1 MRVLRIA
8 GKYLD
13 QPKLVSEFAD
23 KVPLLLTTGM
33 GLYGAKQVCDAPKG
47 KKKNTAIRLMSV
59 LSLTG
64 ASALLLRRKPDFD
77 KVKQAALIDDF
88 VKTADKKLVSKIGNA
103 LEKAKNKILSP
114 NDIKLLDQN
123 LSQTKEGKKFF
134 NKLIPEPE
142 NITSKEIFKEIKWL
156 SLMGLMP
163 VVGGV
168 SGGIIGDALTERN
181 WKKKLPDK
189 IKEGA
194 YQFLANIFLCNVG
207 AGAALGIMEKFNIKS
222 KSARAAG
229 MITGIIPTGIT
240 GGNCI
245 ANFIGKKCIDPLFK
259 NSSASGRKP
268 EALDVGLHVDDIA
281 TVAVLS
287 GLKWIEPA
295 LPILYS
301 ISGYRAGIGYRNVPN
316 CDKDKHHVSEN
327 HNTIQKT
334 DKRDIHVYTRST
346 KYK

>member
-1 MRVLRIA
+1 MKVLRIA

-13 QPKLVSEFAD
+13 QPKLVSDFAD

-33 GLYGAKQVCDAPKG
+33 GLYGAKEVYQAPKE
-47 KKKNTAIRLMSV
+47 KRKDTLIKLMSV
-59 LSLTG
+59 LSLT
-64 ASALLLRRKPDFD
+64 AVSSLLLRRKPDFN
-77 KVKQAALIDDF
+77 KAKQTALIDNF
-88 VKTADKKLVSKIGNA
+88 IKTADKNVVEKIGST
-103 LEKAKNKILSP
+103 LEKAKNNILSF
-114 NDIKLLDQN
+114 NEIKLLDKHLN
-123 LSQTKEGKKFF
+123 KTKEGKKFF

-142 NITSKEIFKEIKWL
+142 NISSSEIFKEIKWL
-156 SLMGLMP
+156 SLMGFLP

-168 SGGIIGDALTERN
+168 TGGILGDVATDKN
-181 WKKKLPDK
+181 WKSKIPDK
-189 IKEGA
+189 VKEGA

-207 AGAALGIMEKFNIKS
+207 AGAALGILEKFNIKS

-229 MITGIIPTGIT
+229 MTAGIITTGIV
-240 GGNCI
+240 GGNFI

-301 ISGYRAGIGYRNVPN
+301 ISGYRAGIGYRNI
-316 CDKDKHHVSEN
+316 
-327 HNTIQKT
+327 HNTNKC
-334 DKRDIHVYTRST
+334 DCK
-346 KYK
+346 

>member
-1 MRVLRIA
+1 MKVLRIA

-13 QPKLVSEFAD
+13 QPKLVSDFAD

-33 GLYGAKQVCDAPKG
+33 GLYGAKEVYKAPKG
-47 KKKNTAIRLMSV
+47 KRKDTLIKLMSV
-59 LSLTG
+59 LSLT
-64 ASALLLRRKPDFD
+64 AVSSLLLRRKPDLNNA
-77 KVKQAALIDDF
+77 KQTALIDNF
-88 VKTADKKLVSKIGNA
+88 IKTADKNVVEKIGST
-103 LEKAKNKILSP
+103 LEKAKNNILSF
-114 NDIKLLDQN
+114 NEIKLLDKHLN
-123 LSQTKEGKKFF
+123 QTKEGKKFF

-142 NITSKEIFKEIKWL
+142 NISSSEIFKEIKWL
-156 SLMGLMP
+156 SLMGFLP

-168 SGGIIGDALTERN
+168 TGGIIGDVATDKN
-181 WKKKLPDK
+181 WKSKIPDK
-189 IKEGA
+189 VKEGA

-207 AGAALGIMEKFNIKS
+207 AGAALGILEKFNIKS

-229 MITGIIPTGIT
+229 MTAGIITTGIV
-240 GGNCI
+240 GGNFI

-259 NSSASGRKP
+259 NCSASGRKP

-301 ISGYRAGIGYRNVPN
+301 ISGYRAGIGYRN
-316 CDKDKHHVSEN
+316 
-327 HNTIQKT
+327 IQNANKN
-334 DKRDIHVYTRST
+334 DCK
-346 KYK
+346 

>member
-1 MRVLRIA
+1 MKVLRIA

-13 QPKLVSEFAD
+13 QPKLVSDFAD

-33 GLYGAKQVCDAPKG
+33 GLYGAKEVYQAPKE
-47 KKKNTAIRLMSV
+47 KRKDTLIKLMSV
-59 LSLTG
+59 LSLTVV
-64 ASALLLRRKPDFD
+64 SSLLLRRKPDFN
-77 KVKQAALIDDF
+77 KAKQTALIDNF
-88 VKTADKKLVSKIGNA
+88 IKTADKNVVEKIGST
-103 LEKAKNKILSP
+103 LEKAKNNILSF
-114 NDIKLLDQN
+114 NEIKLLDKHLN
-123 LSQTKEGKKFF
+123 QTKEGKKFF

-142 NITSKEIFKEIKWL
+142 NISSSEIFKEIKWL
-156 SLMGLMP
+156 SLMGFLP

-168 SGGIIGDALTERN
+168 TGGIIGDVATDKN
-181 WKKKLPDK
+181 WKSKIPDK
-189 IKEGA
+189 VKEGA

-207 AGAALGIMEKFNIKS
+207 AGAALGILEKFNIKS

-229 MITGIIPTGIT
+229 MTAGIITTGIV
-240 GGNCI
+240 GGNFI

-301 ISGYRAGIGYRNVPN
+301 ISGYRAGIGYRNI
-316 CDKDKHHVSEN
+316 
-327 HNTIQKT
+327 HNTNKC
-334 DKRDIHVYTRST
+334 DCK
-346 KYK
+346 

>member
-1 MRVLRIA
+1 MKVLRIA

-13 QPKLVSEFAD
+13 QPKLVSDFAD

-33 GLYGAKQVCDAPKG
+33 GLYGAKEVYQAPKE
-47 KKKNTAIRLMSV
+47 KRKDTLIKLMSV
-59 LSLTG
+59 LSLT
-64 ASALLLRRKPDFD
+64 AVSSLLLRRKPDFN
-77 KVKQAALIDDF
+77 KAKQTALIDNF
-88 VKTADKKLVSKIGNA
+88 IKTADKNVVEKIGST
-103 LEKAKNKILSP
+103 LEKAKNNILSF
-114 NDIKLLDQN
+114 NEIKLLDKHLN
-123 LSQTKEGKKFF
+123 KTKEGKKFF

-142 NITSKEIFKEIKWL
+142 NISSSEIFKEIKWL
-156 SLMGLMP
+156 SLMGFLP

-168 SGGIIGDALTERN
+168 TGGIIGDVATDKN
-181 WKKKLPDK
+181 WKSKIPDK
-189 IKEGA
+189 VKEGA

-207 AGAALGIMEKFNIKS
+207 AGAALGILEKFNIKS

-229 MITGIIPTGIT
+229 MTAGIITTGIV
-240 GGNCI
+240 GGNFI

-259 NSSASGRKP
+259 NCSASGRKP

-301 ISGYRAGIGYRNVPN
+301 ISGYRAGIGYRNI
-316 CDKDKHHVSEN
+316 
-327 HNTIQKT
+327 HNTNKC
-334 DKRDIHVYTRST
+334 DCK
-346 KYK
+346 

>member
-1 MRVLRIA
+1 MKVLRIA

-13 QPKLVSEFAD
+13 QPKLVSDFAD

-33 GLYGAKQVCDAPKG
+33 SLYGAKEVYQAPKG
-47 KKKNTAIRLMSV
+47 KRKDTLIKLMSV
-59 LSLTG
+59 LSLT
-64 ASALLLRRKPDFD
+64 AVSSLLLRRKPDFN
-77 KVKQAALIDDF
+77 KAKQTALIDNF
-88 VKTADKKLVSKIGNA
+88 IKTADKNVVEKIVST
-103 LEKAKNKILSP
+103 LEKAKNNILSI
-114 NDIKLLDQN
+114 NEIKLLDKHLN
-123 LSQTKEGKKFF
+123 QTKEGKKFF

-142 NITSKEIFKEIKWL
+142 NISSAEIFKEIKWL
-156 SLMGLMP
+156 SLMGFLP

-168 SGGIIGDALTERN
+168 TGGIIGDVATDKN
-181 WKKKLPDK
+181 WKSKIPDK
-189 IKEGA
+189 VKEGA

-207 AGAALGIMEKFNIKS
+207 AGAALGILEKFNIKS

-229 MITGIIPTGIT
+229 MTAGIITTGIV
-240 GGNCI
+240 GGNFI

-301 ISGYRAGIGYRNVPN
+301 ISGYRAGIGYRNI
-316 CDKDKHHVSEN
+316 
-327 HNTIQKT
+327 HNTNKC
-334 DKRDIHVYTRST
+334 DCK
-346 KYK
+346 